1 MKYKIID
8 KSQSF
13 AYLNESGRE
22 IFVRRFEE
30 DLNKTIAYKDRV
42 LQTLQAFSWLGAI

>member
-30 DLNKTIAYKDRV
+30 DLNKTIS
-42 LQTLQAFSWLGAI
+42 L